1 MYNEDYIEYI
11 NSLHNYNAQN
21 PNSYG
26 EKNVNNSFF
35 KDVMVEVGLSKFI
48 LNGLQN
54 GVPHVLVL
62 TGHAGDGK
70 TSIMYQVLA
79 EMGIEFDPDT
89 KICDYKLL
97 SGKTCRCIKDFSE
110 IADEEKKNILSDA
123 FQMPNNGDFVFMV
136 ANTGP
141 LINTFGELFD
151 SSEDSER
158 AKIELIDSM
167 DSNTGNISDIKGY
180 KICVIN
186 VAAVDN
192 TYFATEFI
200 G

>member
-70 TSIMYQVLA
+70 TSIMCCGQ
-79 EMGIEFDPDT
+79 
-89 KICDYKLL
+89 
-97 SGKTCRCIKDFSE
+97 
-110 IADEEKKNILSDA
+110 A
-123 FQMPNNGDFVFMV
+123 F
-136 ANTGP
+136 
-141 LINTFGELFD
+141 L
-151 SSEDSER
+151 
-158 AKIELIDSM
+158 
-167 DSNTGNISDIKGY
+167 
-180 KICVIN
+180 
-186 VAAVDN
+186 
-192 TYFATEFI
+192 
-200 G
+200 